1 MAVSTP
7 SPFAERKGGA
17 TPPLK
22 GVVMTNKTRPVFHA
36 ERETEALITI
46 AQDSTKHANI
56 RLGDTRKLWDIYGDY
71 YLGLMAAKSRA
82 LNSDWSLQGMSDKDR
97 CVRISGQVFCV
108 FWNTVQKF
116 DLGMGVNFM
125 AHLTNMG
132 KFDLKTAKRDNSK
145 NTERMV
151 FVDFSYETCSNKK
164 SNDPEKDEEDIMCAI
179 INEISSKNTFEKRA
193 FHILAIEATKRAIS
207 GKKRLLEYLTVAFK
221 VCHECPKGYTDAEVA
236 ERMKI
241 TRAQVGNLRRQVL
254 ELLESAGLIPKY
266 RMIIAA

>member
-36 ERETEALITI
+36 ERETEVLITI

-56 RLGDTRKLWDIYGDY
+56 RLGATRKLWDIYGDHF
-71 YLGLMAAKSRA
+71 LGLMAAKSRA
-82 LNSDWSLQGMSDKDR
+82 LNSDWSLQGLSDKDR
-97 CVRISGQVFCV
+97 GMRISGQVFCV

-151 FVDFSYETCSNKK
+151 FVDFSYETCSYKK
-164 SNDPEKDEEDIMCAI
+164 SNDPEKDEEGIMCAI

-221 VCHECPKGYTDAEVA
+221 VCHECPKGYTDTEVA
-236 ERMKI
+236 DRMGICKV
-241 TRAQVGNLRRQVL
+241 QVGNLRRQAF
-254 ELLESAGLIPKY
+254 ELLERAGLIPKY

>member
-17 TPPLK
+17 TLPLK
-22 GVVMTNKTRPVFHA
+22 GVIMTNKTRPVFHA

-56 RLGDTRKLWDIYGDY
+56 RLGATRMLWDIYGDHF
-71 YLGLMAAKSRA
+71 LGLMAAKSRA
-82 LNSDWSLQGMSDKDR
+82 LNSDWSLQGLSDKDR
-97 CVRISGQVFCV
+97 GTRISGQVFTV

-116 DLGMGVNFM
+116 DLAMGVNFM

-151 FVDFSYETCSNKK
+151 FVDFSYETRSNKK
-164 SNDPEKDEEDIMCAI
+164 SNDPEKDEEGIMCAI
-179 INEISSKNTFEKRA
+179 IHY
-193 FHILAIEATKRAIS
+193 HI
-207 GKKRLLEYLTVAFK
+207 Y
-221 VCHECPKGYTDAEVA
+221 
-236 ERMKI
+236 
-241 TRAQVGNLRRQVL
+241 
-254 ELLESAGLIPKY
+254 
-266 RMIIAA
+266 